1 MDVMNKLLQA
11 FLGYAVEL
19 MKLIPIMLFAF
30 KFEIQ
35 PIKRT
40 VIISVCS
47 AAVLVLAVVSGIEDY
62 VPIYSYLGIVLTILI
77 VKGENRILY
86 TLTGFFGIS
95 LLDMLT
101 ATVFLAISGDTYERV
116 IDDTFGRLSINA
128 LNIAVIAVIC
138 LAARK
143 LSSKKNDIIP
153 IKVGKPYL
161 ILIILGEISLLSFMT
176 IFQLNDNTIEG
187 ADKAMA
193 IALGVGS
200 AVFILTAFIMV
211 TNYFSK
217 NYYKGISEINE
228 KLVKSQEQYYTML
241 LQKEEET
248 RKFRH
253 DINNHL
259 NCMRL
264 LLKKKKFDELENY
277 FNRIGASILELRSE
291 LQIGHDLIS
300 AILKDVADK
309 HSEVSVD
316 IIGKLPSSIRLDNTD
331 VCTIFYNLF
340 DNAFTAAQS
349 SEKKSVEISVKLL
362 GENLFFIIKNTVLR
376 KVEIENNILKT
387 DKQDKEQHG
396 FGSGNAIICAEKNG
410 GTLTYKCSDTHFE
423 AELIIPNII

>member
-1 MDVMNKLLQA
+1 MDVINKLLQA

-19 MKLIPIMLFAF
+19 IKIIPIMLFAF
-30 KFEIQ
+30 KFELQ
-35 PIKRT
+35 PIKKT

-116 IDDTFGRLSINA
+116 IDDTFKRLFINA
-128 LNIAVIAVIC
+128 LSIVLVILIC
-138 LAARK
+138 LVAKR
-143 LSSKKNDIIP
+143 LSSNKNKFMS

-161 ILIILGEISLLSFMT
+161 ILIIFGEISLLSFMT
-176 IFQLNDNTIEG
+176 IFQLNDKAIEG

-200 AVFILTAFIMV
+200 AVFLLTAFIMV
-211 TNYFSK
+211 TNYYSK

-228 KLVKSQEQYYTML
+228 KLIKSQEQYYTML

-248 RKFRH
+248 RRFRH
-253 DINNHL
+253 DIYNHL

-264 LLKKKKFDELENY
+264 LFEEKKYDELDSY
-277 FNRIGASILELRSE
+277 FNRIGTSILELRPE
-291 LQIGHDLIS
+291 LHIGNDLIS

-309 HSEVSVD
+309 HSDVSVD
-316 IIGKLPSSIRLDNTD
+316 IFGKLPSSIRLDNTD

-340 DNAFTAAQS
+340 DNAFTAAQNS
-349 SEKKSVEISVKLL
+349 QKKCVEISVKLL
-362 GENLFFIIKNTVLR
+362 GENLYFTIKNTVLH
-376 KVEIENNILKT
+376 KVEIENNVLKT
-387 DKQDKEQHG
+387 DKQDTERHG
-396 FGSGNAIICAEKNG
+396 FGSGNAVMCAEKNDG
-410 GTLTYKCSDTHFE
+410 VLTYKCSDNHFE
-423 AELIIPNII
+423 AELILPNID

>member
-1 MDVMNKLLQA
+1 MDVIKKLLQA

-62 VPIYSYLGIVLTILI
+62 VPIYSYLGIVLAILI

-101 ATVFLAISGDTYERV
+101 ATVFLAVSGDTYERV
-116 IDDTFGRLSINA
+116 IDDTLGRLSINA
-128 LNIAVIAVIC
+128 LNIAVVAMIC
-138 LAARK
+138 FAARWI
-143 LSSKKNDIIP
+143 SSKKKGITP
-153 IKVGKPYL
+153 IRIGKPYL

-200 AVFILTAFIMV
+200 AVFLLTAFIMV

-241 LQKEEET
+241 LKKEEET

-264 LLKKKKFDELENY
+264 LLKKKKFDELESY
-277 FNRIGASILELRSE
+277 FNRIGVSVLELRSE

-309 HSEVSVD
+309 HSKVSVD

-340 DNAFTAAQS
+340 DNAFTAARN
-349 SEKKSVEISVKLL
+349 SEKKFVEISVKLL
-362 GENLFFIIKNTVLR
+362 GENLFFTIKNTVLR
-376 KVEIENNILKT
+376 KIEIENNVLKT
-387 DKQDKEQHG
+387 EKCNKEQHG
-396 FGSGNAIICAEKNG
+396 FGSGNAVMCAEKNG
-410 GTLTYKCSDTHFE
+410 GALNFKCSDTHFE
-423 AELIIPNII
+423 AELIIPNID

>member
-1 MDVMNKLLQA
+1 MDVFKQLLQA

-30 KFEIQ
+30 KFNLQ

-40 VIISVCS
+40 VIISACS
-47 AAVLVLAVVSGIEDY
+47 AAVLVLAVVSGIEEY
-62 VPIYSYLGIVLTILI
+62 VPIYSYLGIVLTIFI

-101 ATVFLAISGDTYERV
+101 ATVFIAISGDTYERV

-128 LNIAVIAVIC
+128 LNIAVVAAVC
-138 LAARK
+138 LAARR
-143 LSSKKNDIIP
+143 LSSKKNEITS
-153 IKVGKPYL
+153 IKIGKPYL

-193 IALGVGS
+193 IALGIGS
-200 AVFILTAFIMV
+200 AVFLLTAFIMV

-228 KLVKSQEQYYTML
+228 KLVKSQERYYTML

-253 DINNHL
+253 DIFNHL

-264 LLKKKKFDELENY
+264 LFKDKKYDELEDY
-277 FNRIGASILELRSE
+277 FNRLGTSILELRPE
-291 LQIGHDLIS
+291 L
-300 AILKDVADK
+300 
-309 HSEVSVD
+309 
-316 IIGKLPSSIRLDNTD
+316 
-331 VCTIFYNLF
+331 
-340 DNAFTAAQS
+340 
-349 SEKKSVEISVKLL
+349 
-362 GENLFFIIKNTVLR
+362 
-376 KVEIENNILKT
+376 
-387 DKQDKEQHG
+387 
-396 FGSGNAIICAEKNG
+396 
-410 GTLTYKCSDTHFE
+410 
-423 AELIIPNII
+423 